1 MQLALGAKR
10 GSVGAVVVLT
20 SPVRERKKRDTWRLI
35 HATAL
40 RLMTERGFDA
50 VSIDDIVAATG
61 ISRRT
66 FFNYFVDKES
76 VVFDPDPDDPLL
88 WTELMAARP
97 ADEPLWVSLRE
108 LLLAYTAATGERLIL
123 QRRVRLASPE
133 LASCSRDVGDRFWAA
148 TRSWAATR
156 TDLTGMRLDLTVN
169 AAQAV
174 LSTACPH
181 WDADTGVAGLHRL
194 IRIGFELL
202 QSPEWTQR

>member
-1 MQLALGAKR
+1 
-10 GSVGAVVVLT
+10 VVVLI

-50 VSIDDIVAATG
+50 VSVDDIVSAAG

-66 FFNYFVDKES
+66 FFNYFAGKES

-97 ADEPLWVSLRE
+97 PGEPLWVSLRE
-108 LLLAYTAATGERLIL
+108 LLLAYTAAAGDRMIL

-133 LASCSRDVGDRFWAA
+133 LATCSRDVADRFWTAIHG
-148 TRSWAATR
+148 WAASR
-156 TDLTGMRLDLTVN
+156 TDLTGLRLDLTVN
-169 AAQAV
+169 AAQTV
-174 LSTACPH
+174 LNTACPH
-181 WDADTGVAGLHRL
+181 WDADTGIDGLHRL
-194 IRIGFELL
+194 IRTGFALL
-202 QSPEWTQR
+202 QSPEWTER